1 MAKRGNGEGSIYQRK
16 DGRWV
21 GSVHVLTPDGRRV
34 RKSAY
39 GATRKEVAAKLA
51 ELISKT
57 QKGLA
62 ASEDTRRVGE
72 YLEAWLTDV
81 VRHRLRP
88 TTYHSYSI
96 NVRNHLIPGLGRKRL
111 GTLRPGDV
119 RTFLVAKRE
128 EGLSARTVQY
138 LHAILRAAL
147 QHAVRE
153 ELLSRNVAKLVQ
165 PGPVRRDEINP
176 LTAVEARALLAAA
189 KGHRF
194 YPLYAVAVALG
205 LRRSEALGLSWADVD
220 LVGRTLTVRQTLHR
234 SDGQLVLFAPKTAK
248 SRRTIPLPT
257 ICVDALRAH
266 CRRQNTERAQAGE
279 RWQET
284 GLVFTTT
291 IGTPIE
297 PRNLNRHFYV
307 LCAKAGVRRVRL
319 HDLRH
324 TCASLL
330 LAQGVPAR
338 VVMELLGHSA
348 IAVTMNVYSH
358 VMPAASRD
366 ATDKIGSLLGEDPDA
381 PTGDAETTDTDSGPE
396 DQNDQGSAA

>member
-39 GATRKEVAAKLA
+39 GATRKEVAAKLT

-57 QKGLA
+57 QKGQA
-62 ASEDTRRVGE
+62 VSEDTRRVGE

-176 LTAVEARALLAAA
+176 LTAVEARALLTAA
-189 KGHRF
+189 KDHRF

-234 SDGQLVLFAPKTAK
+234 SDGQLVLFAPKTAR
-248 SRRTIPLPT
+248 SRRTIPLPA

-266 CRRQNTERAQAGE
+266 HQRQNTDRAQAGE

-297 PRNLNRHFYV
+297 PRNLNRHFYA
-307 LCAKAGVRRVRL
+307 LCAKAGVRKVRL

-358 VMPAASRD
+358 VMPVVSRD
-366 ATDKIGSLLGEDPDA
+366 AADKIGMLLGGDLDATGTEDP
-381 PTGDAETTDTDSGPE
+381 TGTDETPE
-396 DQNDQGSAA
+396 DQDGQGTVI

>member
-39 GATRKEVAAKLA
+39 GATRKEVAGKLT

-57 QKGLA
+57 QKGQS
-62 ASEDTRRVGE
+62 ASEDSQRVGE

-81 VRHRLRP
+81 ARHRLRS
-88 TTYHSYSI
+88 TTFHSYSI
-96 NVRNHLIPGLGRKRL
+96 NVRNHLIPGLGKKRL
-111 GTLRPGDV
+111 GALRPADV
-119 RTFLVAKRE
+119 RTFLVAKHE

-153 ELLSRNVAKLVQ
+153 ELVSRNVAKLVQ
-165 PGPVRRDEINP
+165 PGPVRRDEVRP
-176 LTAVEARALLAAA
+176 LTAQEARTLLAAA
-189 KGHRF
+189 HDDRL
-194 YPLYAVAVALG
+194 YPVYAVAVALG
-205 LRRSEALGLSWADVD
+205 LRRSEALGLSWTDVD
-220 LVGRTLTVRQTLHR
+220 LDGRTLTVRQSLHR
-234 SDGQLVLFAPKTAK
+234 SGGKLVLFAPKTAR

-257 ICVDALRAH
+257 ICVDALHAH
-266 CRRQNTERAQAGE
+266 QRRQHMERAQAGE

-284 GLVFTTT
+284 GLLFTTM
-291 IGTPIE
+291 IGTAVE
-297 PRNLNRHFYV
+297 PRNLNRHFSA
-307 LCAKAGVRRVRL
+307 LCARAGVRKIRL

-366 ATDKIGSLLGEDPDA
+366 ATDTIGSLLAGNTDS
-381 PTGDAETTDTDSGPE
+381 TGDGGDVPDDKD
-396 DQNDQGSAA
+396 DQERGS